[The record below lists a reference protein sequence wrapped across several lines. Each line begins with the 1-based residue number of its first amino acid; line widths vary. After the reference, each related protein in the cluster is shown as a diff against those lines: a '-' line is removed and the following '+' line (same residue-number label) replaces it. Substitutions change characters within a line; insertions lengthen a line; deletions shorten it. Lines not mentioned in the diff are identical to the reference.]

1 MSVRQIIGCC
11 RGESAIG
18 GEFAY
23 QRVEVSASEHS
34 VVTHLEVKFVTC
46 HAEFVSID
54 KYREVGVVV
63 PYTGHVVEERDS
75 IHIA

>member
-1 MSVRQIIGCC
+1 MGVRQIIGRC

-18 GEFAY
+18 GELAY

-46 HAEFVSID
+46 HAEFVGID
-54 KYREVGVVV
+54 KYREVGRS
-63 PYTGHVVEERDS
+63 EEHTSELQSQR
-75 IHIA
+75 